1 MATIKQIDGRT
12 IHQIQSGQVIV
23 DLCSVVKELVENSID
38 AGANNI
44 DVRFKNQG
52 LDLIEVQD
60 NGGGIAPANYES
72 VALKHHTSKLSTYAD
87 IGSLDT
93 FGFRGE
99 ALASLC
105 ALSTM
110 TVTTCLPEDAP
121 KATKLSFEPSG
132 KLKGTNVVAAQK
144 GTTVSVEK
152 LFHNLPVRRKE
163 LERNIKRE
171 WNKVIALLNQYAC
184 IQTNLKFSVSQQPTK
199 GKRIVLFSTKG
210 NATTKDN
217 IINIFGAKTMTGLV
231 PLDLTLE
238 MQPSS
243 VSSVLQPTVDTGSVS
258 TQVRIVGHVSRPA
271 QGEGR
276 QTPDRQMF
284 FINGRPCGLPQFAKT
299 FNEVYKSY
307 NSTQSPF
314 IMADIQLDTHMY
326 DVNVSPDKRTILLHE
341 QNQLLDSLRSALN
354 DLFDSQ
360 DYSVPT
366 SQLARTKQSPFGQR
380 DSATP
385 ARTQTWRGQDV
396 TPAPA
401 PAPVDSDSDSESAE
415 APRSSASRAHL
426 LRSSHSRTPSV
437 KASANRADNLID
449 RWIQR
454 RDTTED
460 SDGARTQDATPPLP
474 DRQEPVSTSTKE
486 IDVEERSVSDEE
498 DVPEDEDA
506 TMAETEPRNPHVHQ
520 YSNEPELFVP
530 EAPVPPDV
538 GPPQMPIPKVQH
550 VRQEIPKSSPLAH
563 RSPSKPASEPISIT
577 IGDPEVPSSSHKR
590 RRVLY
595 DAHVDGTEDIEEGS
609 SSDEELPT
617 KPSFGGILSQ
627 KFTAGLRGRSEDS
640 GVNDRQ
646 ATVTVQLPIDAPD
659 PKAAEEDKENVRTT
673 HRQAS
678 SQAESSVASVS
689 SHHSDDRPEED
700 SVIEAGEQ
708 NHATSTR
715 AADAEDGEDAA
726 AFAKTRGN
734 SLQAS
739 SRRKDATL
747 QTIQNITTGERA
759 IQSMMTT
766 WTTSLRHTTSSQA
779 ASTNEMEDI
788 TSADAESKLSLIIQK
803 SDFGAMR
810 IIGQFN
816 MGFIIAIRPGDPQSN
831 QPSADELFI
840 IDQHASDEKYN
851 FERLQDI
858 TIVQSQRLVHP
869 KRLEL
874 TALEEEIV
882 MQNPEAIEAN
892 GFKVS
897 IDTSGDTPV
906 GSRCQLMAL
915 PLSRETTFNVSDLEE
930 LIALLGEESSESK
943 HIPRPAKV
951 RKMFAMR
958 ACRSSIM
965 IGKALTRSQ
974 MSNVVGHMGEL
985 DKPWNCP
992 HGRPT
997 MRHLCRMQ
1005 MWDEKSWDHDAQAC
1019 SSLASWAAA

>member
-1 MATIKQIDGRT
+1 
-12 IHQIQSGQVIV
+12 
-23 DLCSVVKELVENSID
+23 
-38 AGANNI
+38 
-44 DVRFKNQG
+44 
-52 LDLIEVQD
+52 
-60 NGGGIAPANYES
+60 
-72 VALKHHTSKLSTYAD
+72 
-87 IGSLDT
+87 
-93 FGFRGE
+93 
-99 ALASLC
+99 
-105 ALSTM
+105 
-110 TVTTCLPEDAP
+110 
-121 KATKLSFEPSG
+121 
-132 KLKGTNVVAAQK
+132 
-144 GTTVSVEK
+144 
-152 LFHNLPVRRKE
+152 
-163 LERNIKRE
+163 
-171 WNKVIALLNQYAC
+171 
-184 IQTNLKFSVSQQPTK
+184 
-199 GKRIVLFSTKG
+199 
-210 NATTKDN
+210 
-217 IINIFGAKTMTGLV
+217 
-231 PLDLTLE
+231 
-238 MQPSS
+238 
-243 VSSVLQPTVDTGSVS
+243 
-258 TQVRIVGHVSRPA
+258 
-271 QGEGR
+271 
-276 QTPDRQMF
+276 
-284 FINGRPCGLPQFAKT
+284 
-299 FNEVYKSY
+299 
-307 NSTQSPF
+307 
-314 IMADIQLDTHMY
+314 MY

-341 QNQLLDSLRSALN
+341 QNQLLDSLRSALG

-380 DSATP
+380 NSATP

-396 TPAPA
+396 TPTVAA
-401 PAPVDSDSDSESAE
+401 VDSDSDSESVE

-426 LRSSHSRTPSV
+426 LRNSHSRTPSV

-449 RWIQR
+449 QWIHR
-454 RDTTED
+454 RDTAED
-460 SDGARTQDATPPLP
+460 SDGARAQDATPSRPT
-474 DRQEPVSTSTKE
+474 RQEPVSTGAKE
-486 IDVEERSVSDEE
+486 IDVEERSVSGGEE
-498 DVPEDEDA
+498 YPEDEDVS
-506 TMAETEPRNPHVHQ
+506 MAEPELRHPLVHQ
-520 YSNEPELFVP
+520 YSNEPGLFVP
-530 EAPVPPDV
+530 EASVPPEA
-538 GPPQMPIPKVQH
+538 GPPQLPIPKVQH

-577 IGDPEVPSSSHKR
+577 IGDPEVPFSSHKR
-590 RRVLY
+590 RKVLY
-595 DAHVDGTEDIEEGS
+595 DAHSDGTEDIEEGS

-617 KPSFGGILSQ
+617 KPSFGGSLSQ
-627 KFTAGLRGRSEDS
+627 KFTSGLRGRSEDS
-640 GVNDRQ
+640 GVSDRQ
-646 ATVTVQLPIDAPD
+646 ATVTVQLPLDAPE
-659 PKAAEEDKENVRTT
+659 PRAAEEDNENVRTT

-678 SQAESSVASVS
+678 SQAESSVASD
-689 SHHSDDRPEED
+689 SHHSDDRPQED
-700 SVIEAGEQ
+700 PVIAAGEQ
-708 NHATSTR
+708 SHAPNTR
-715 AADAEDGEDAA
+715 AADTEDGEDAA

-747 QTIQNITTGERA
+747 QTIQSITTGERA

-851 FERLQDI
+851 FERLQDV

-897 IDTSGDTPV
+897 IDTSGDIPV

-974 MSNVVGHMGEL
+974 MSNIVGHMGEL

-1005 MWDEKSWDHDAQAC
+1005 MWDEKSWDHDVQEC
-1019 SSLASWAAA
+1019 SSLALWGAA